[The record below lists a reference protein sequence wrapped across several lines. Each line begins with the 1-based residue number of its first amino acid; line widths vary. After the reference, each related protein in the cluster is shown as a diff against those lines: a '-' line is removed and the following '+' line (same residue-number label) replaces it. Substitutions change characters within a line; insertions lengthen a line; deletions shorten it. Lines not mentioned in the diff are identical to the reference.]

1 MRPYGF
7 IFMLRLVHMETQKL
21 FLQQYVYPSN
31 ALPNKRY
38 ADDFLKPCSC
48 SSCKIGN
55 LYYYDAD
62 YHKELATFA
71 YKCTN
76 CSEVTWLTF
85 SPFLQNKKYGAGHL
99 ISLNRH
105 NDLKMKEQLVGLNCR
120 TCDTQLKKFKS
131 DEEVANRLNIG
142 KFSSDILFC
151 ENGCEIAQVLIFWI
165 PPNQY
170 FKRVLHTANQ
180 IKDCNEAKLTMYLS
194 ALETYFEK
202 VFLFSGYQGGKI
214 NPQNLNKIKDCFQ
227 EHFQLRLIDH
237 LITNQNWSIL
247 QNRYSDRHSIVHRG
261 GYNKVFEPVSISDEQ
276 IETTEKIINNFVEEI
291 NQELTKQYLF

>member
-1 MRPYGF
+1 
-7 IFMLRLVHMETQKL
+7 METQKL

-85 SPFLQNKKYGAGHL
+85 SPFLQNKEYGARHL
-99 ISLNRH
+99 ISLSRH

-120 TCDTQLKKFKS
+120 TCDAQLKKFKS

-151 ENGCEIAQVLIFWI
+151 ENGCERAQVLIFWI
-165 PPNQY
+165 PPDQY
-170 FKRVLHTANQ
+170 FKRVLHIANK
-180 IKDCNEAKLTMYLS
+180 INDCNEAKLIMHLS
-194 ALETYFEK
+194 ALEIYFEK
-202 VFLFSGYQGGKI
+202 VFSFSGYQGQKI
-214 NPQNLNKIKDCFQ
+214 NYQDLNQIKDGFQ
-227 EHFQLRLIDH
+227 NHFNLQLIDV

-247 QNRYSDRHSIVHRG
+247 KNRYSDRHSIVHRG
-261 GYNKVFEPVSISDEQ
+261 GYSKKLEPVSISDEQ
-276 IETTEKIINNFVEEI
+276 IETTLEIIDDFIGKI
-291 NQELTKQYLF
+291 NQKLIKQYLF